1 MPSSSFQPKTET
13 GIALSSGKPG
23 LKYRRALAET

>member
-1 MPSSSFQPKTET
+1 MPSSSFQPKPKK

-23 LKYRRALAET
+23 LKYRLALAET